1 MHYLPKS
8 WRLWLIVALVPF
20 VALAAFVLIPSSD
33 GPGVN
38 RTNFEK
44 ITKGMTHDEVRRI
57 LDPAFPFVIIG
68 SLHSHTEL
76 WENVFDR
83 DGTTISVYYELSKD
97 ENGIN
102 GIHLSMIVKDV
113 SFQEPPFWERIWKS
127 IRVQL
132 P

>member
-1 MHYLPKS
+1 MPYAPES
-8 WRLWLIVALVPF
+8 TPAMSSRLKC
-20 VALAAFVLIPSSD
+20 S
-33 GPGVN
+33 
-38 RTNFEK
+38 
-44 ITKGMTHDEVRRI
+44 
-57 LDPAFPFVIIG
+57 
-68 SLHSHTEL
+68 SHTEL

-127 IRVQL
+127 IRARL
-132 P
+132 PV